1 MKRSRR
7 MRLYLLVIG
16 VLVVAVILRPDGDAR
31 DAAHVGTVVEAVER
45 RGNVQRLPR
54 INARESTMPD
64 ALFIADAPVVEAPA
78 PPVAGPPI
86 QAPEPVRP
94 EISILGWML
103 SGATPH
109 VFVEWKGEN
118 HALSPS
124 QALDETYRFE
134 GIDQGM
140 AEFTYLPEGT
150 VRLYRV
156 GELGSME

>member
-1 MKRSRR
+1 MKLSRR

-31 DAAHVGTVVEAVER
+31 DADVGAVVEAVER
-45 RGNVQRLPR
+45 RRSVQQLPR

-78 PPVAGPPI
+78 PAVVGPPI
-86 QAPEPVRP
+86 QAPEPARP

>member
-1 MKRSRR
+1 MKRSKR
-7 MRLYLLVIG
+7 MRLYCLVIG
-16 VLVVAVILRPDGDAR
+16 LLVVAVILRPDGEALDAE
-31 DAAHVGTVVEAVER
+31 AGAVVEAVER

-64 ALFIADAPVVEAPA
+64 ALFIADAPAVEAPA
-78 PPVAGPPI
+78 PPVVGPPV
-86 QAPEPVRP
+86 QAPEPARP
-94 EISILGWML
+94 EIGILGWML
-103 SGATPH
+103 SGVTPH